1 MENSMTMRFLALSG
15 NESFARAVASA
26 FFAQLDPTMAELAD
40 LKTAVSEAVTN
51 CVVHAYGD
59 DAPSNYI
66 TMAMTLKDNVAT
78 VVIED
83 TGRGIA
89 DVEQAK
95 QPFFTSAPE
104 LERSGMGFSVMEAFM
119 DSLTVESTVG
129 KGTRV
134 TMAKRVGGKND
145 ERE

>member
-1 MENSMTMRFLALSG
+1 MENSMTLRFLALSR

-26 FFAQLDPTMAELAD
+26 FFAQLDPTLAELAD

-59 DAPSNYI
+59 DAPKNYI
-66 TMAMTLKDNVAT
+66 TLTMTMTENEAT

-83 TGRGIA
+83 TGRGIEDIEKA
-89 DVEQAK
+89 RL
-95 QPFFTSAPE
+95 PFFTTAPGE
-104 LERSGMGFSVMEAFM
+104 ERSGMGFSVMEAFM
-119 DSLTVESTVG
+119 DSLIVESSLG

-134 TMAKRVGGKND
+134 TMTKRVGEQK
-145 ERE
+145 